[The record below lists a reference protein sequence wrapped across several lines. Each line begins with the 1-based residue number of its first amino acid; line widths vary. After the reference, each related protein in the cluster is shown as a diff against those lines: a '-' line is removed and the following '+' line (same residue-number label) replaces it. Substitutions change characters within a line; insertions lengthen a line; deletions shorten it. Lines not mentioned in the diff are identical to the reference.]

1 MRLIQKDPDC
11 VHPKKIKLKDH
22 DCEYDDC
29 EYDIETGL
37 PQGDQTI
44 NIERQAFKILAFRI
58 LMNKWINISG
68 YSTFLNWLT
77 PSLFG
82 VTLGIGQ
89 ILGFTSKAST
99 DQPTISR
106 PNIDNTDGADN
117 TCPSLDLKDK
127 SLRDT
132 RTEEETERSVEATK
146 CRARN
151 HNFAELIQDSNECD
165 RNYHHNHASGNNVI
179 KGIYKRQLYEMESTA
194 TPPIHDE
201 DGNIGIILDDG
212 ESIHEQPERTGS
224 KDQWLADAHKASADK
239 QIRNVDASRT
249 MMDGRVDHMKSTR
262 SYDDYVDKR
271 FWMEIN
277 ASLFNIRSQKYMRNR
292 LKMPSNPNLLRLM
305 AVDFVEAPEPIMTG
319 FCSHPKERVQK
330 WLAIEKTSSNQDKI
344 PNEIQDDSHV
354 MPEFVFCVNVV
365 LPGPPTYHFVIYFAV
380 DDCASLGIR
389 GKGSKNDT
397 KPHSALLD
405 DFFFGPSDEFR
416 NEVFKVLPRIVE
428 GNVFLKAAVGNN
440 PMLIGKRLKPT
451 YIQTDNFL
459 EMIIDVSSHAMTDRL
474 VKSAQKNTSQIIAE
488 FGFVLEGKT
497 ESTLPENILGS
508 VRLQSSKFDG
518 NLRFVDIA

>member
-1 MRLIQKDPDC
+1 MLYFIFKRSKVITTCSSRNLTF
-11 VHPKKIKLKDH
+11 HSAL
-22 DCEYDDC
+22 
-29 EYDIETGL
+29 
-37 PQGDQTI
+37 QTHYL
-44 NIERQAFKILAFRI
+44 Q
-58 LMNKWINISG
+58 
-68 YSTFLNWLT
+68 
-77 PSLFG
+77 
-82 VTLGIGQ
+82 
-89 ILGFTSKAST
+89 
-99 DQPTISR
+99 
-106 PNIDNTDGADN
+106 
-117 TCPSLDLKDK
+117 
-127 SLRDT
+127 
-132 RTEEETERSVEATK
+132 
-146 CRARN
+146 
-151 HNFAELIQDSNECD
+151 
-165 RNYHHNHASGNNVI
+165 
-179 KGIYKRQLYEMESTA
+179 
-194 TPPIHDE
+194 
-201 DGNIGIILDDG
+201 
-212 ESIHEQPERTGS
+212 
-224 KDQWLADAHKASADK
+224 
-239 QIRNVDASRT
+239 
-249 MMDGRVDHMKSTR
+249 
-262 SYDDYVDKR
+262 
-271 FWMEIN
+271 
-277 ASLFNIRSQKYMRNR
+277 
-292 LKMPSNPNLLRLM
+292 
-305 AVDFVEAPEPIMTG
+305 
-319 FCSHPKERVQK
+319 VQK

-474 VKSAQKNTSQIIAE
+474 VKSAQKNVSFSCNLPRLLNYIYSCMFLTILATCITNLPSKLKTSQIIAE